1 MLRRALLLATAAFA
15 LTGCGAPALGVASAP
30 AGPALAARAEAKI
43 TEAQRR
49 QALTLIAERLY
60 GKDFAVDFQ
69 HNDAAVAKKGKNAQ
83 GNAAWFVARDYRALE
98 KAGNVAF
105 IATEYTRD
113 DAGTMQSQYKLTG
126 TVDLKAGAVVDIK
139 KEVEDRD
146 PR

>member
-1 MLRRALLLATAAFA
+1 MRIASAFLLATLA
-15 LTGCGAPALGVASAP
+15 LTGCGAPALSVAQP
-30 AGPALAARAEAKI
+30 TAGTSPAARAEAKI

-49 QALTLIAERLY
+49 QALALVAERLY
-60 GKDFAVDFQ
+60 GKDFAPDFQ
-69 HNDAAVAKKGKNAQ
+69 HNDAAVAKKDKNAQ
-83 GNAAWFVARDYRALE
+83 GNAAWFVMRDYRALE
-98 KAGNVAF
+98 KAGHFAF
-105 IATEYTRD
+105 LATEYTRD